1 MFSVF
6 PPKADL
12 RPVAAR
18 AVLDA
23 EIRQGADCIS
33 ARPAAGPGRAC
44 GRAVPLRCRWCDFG
58 YSCGGGATVGSGSW
72 ESARRGRAAR
82 EQARRSVRKKGLGP
96 FAATCIAGRPARV
109 PSKLDDG
116 RAPSRIADGRRR
128 PRPDRIA
135 PMDQVQAKAPAVR
148 NACNFD
154 YGVAPPGRRTVDTDP
169 LHGSLAT
176 GVAADPSRSTN
187 AREKHN

>member
-1 MFSVF
+1 MTDTESQRFGLPGAAGPYIRVKTGKAQNEEMFSGF

-72 ESARRGRAAR
+72 ESAR
-82 EQARRSVRKKGLGP
+82 L
-96 FAATCIAGRPARV
+96 
-109 PSKLDDG
+109 
-116 RAPSRIADGRRR
+116 
-128 PRPDRIA
+128 
-135 PMDQVQAKAPAVR
+135 DQVQAKAPAVR